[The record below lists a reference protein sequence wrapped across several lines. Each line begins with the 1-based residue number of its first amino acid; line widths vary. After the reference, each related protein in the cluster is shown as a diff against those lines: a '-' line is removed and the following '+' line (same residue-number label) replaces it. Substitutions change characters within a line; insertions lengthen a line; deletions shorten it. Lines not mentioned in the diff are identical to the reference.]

1 MTPAEFDFLCALVKD
16 KSGLVLTKDKAYL
29 LENRLMPVARK
40 RSIAGLEGLVNALKG
55 GDQILIAEVVDA
67 MTTNESFFFRD
78 TKPFD
83 QFKNLVLPK
92 LLQSRADRKT
102 LRIWSAAASTGQ
114 EPYTLAMLLKE
125 VAPQIAGWRIEIV
138 GTDISPTVLE
148 RARQG
153 IYTQFEVQ
161 RGLPIQFLV
170 KYFKQVDNNGWQVDA
185 GIRSMVTY
193 REFNLLKDLMPIGP
207 CDVVFCRNV
216 LIYFDQETKKKV
228 LDGIAKLLPKDGY
241 LFLGGAETVLGV
253 TDMFAP
259 VPGMTGIY
267 GPPGGAGAVT
277 APIAKP
283 AAAVAKPA
291 APAAAAKPA
300 TPAPAAKPTA
310 PAAAPKPAAPAA
322 ASKPAAP
329 TLPSGRLRA

>member
-1 MTPAEFDFLCALVKD
+1 MSPAEFDYLCALVKER
-16 KSGLVLTKDKAYL
+16 SGLVLTKDKGYL

-40 RSIAGLEGLVNALKG
+40 RSIASLEGLVAALKA
-55 GDQILIAEVVDA
+55 GDRTLAAEVVDA

-78 TKPFD
+78 IKPFD

-92 LLQSRADRKT
+92 LLQARADRKA

-114 EPYTLAMLLKE
+114 EPYTIAMLLKE
-125 VAPQIAGWRIEIV
+125 VAPQIGGWRIEIV

-170 KYFKQVDNNGWQVDA
+170 KYFKQVEHNGWQIDA
-185 GIRSMVTY
+185 GIRSMVVY
-193 REFNLLKDLMPIGP
+193 REFNLLNDLAPIGP

-216 LIYFDQETKKKV
+216 LIYFDQETRTRV
-228 LDGIAKLLPKDGY
+228 LDGIARLLPGDGY

-253 TDMFAP
+253 SDKFAP
-259 VPGMTGIY
+259 IAGMSGIY
-267 GPPGGAGAVT
+267 GPVAGPAT
-277 APIAKP
+277 AAPKP
-283 AAAVAKPA
+283 VPAPAAKPA
-291 APAAAAKPA
+291 APAAPA
-300 TPAPAAKPTA
+300 
-310 PAAAPKPAAPAA
+310 
-322 ASKPAAP
+322 
-329 TLPSGRLRA
+329 GRLRA

>member
-1 MTPAEFDFLCALVKD
+1 MNPAEFDYLCTLLKD
-16 KSGLVLTKDKAYL
+16 RSGLVLTKDKAYL

-55 GDQILIAEVVDA
+55 GDQILAAEVVDA

-92 LLQSRADRKT
+92 LLAARADRKA
-102 LRIWSAAASTGQ
+102 LRIWSAASSTGQ
-114 EPYTLAMLLKE
+114 EPYTIAMLLKE
-125 VAPQIAGWRIEIV
+125 VAPQIAGWRIEII

-161 RGLPIQFLV
+161 RGLPIQYLV
-170 KYFKQVDNNGWQVDA
+170 KYFKQVDNNGWQIDA

-193 REFNLLKDLMPIGP
+193 REFNLLKDLSPIGP

-216 LIYFDQETKKKV
+216 LIYFDQDTKARV
-228 LDGIAKLLPKDGY
+228 LDGIARLLVKDGY

-253 TDMFAP
+253 SAKFAP
-259 VPGMTGIY
+259 VAGMTGIY
-267 GPPGGAGAVT
+267 GVAGGTVAAA
-277 APIAKP
+277 APAPVVPAAALPAAPSAAKP
-283 AAAVAKPA
+283 AAA
-291 APAAAAKPA
+291 
-300 TPAPAAKPTA
+300 
-310 PAAAPKPAAPAA
+310 AAAPTPA
-322 ASKPAAP
+322 S
-329 TLPSGRLRA
+329 RLRA

>member
-1 MTPAEFDFLCALVKD
+1 MNSAEFDYLCAMVKER
-16 KSGLVLTKDKAYL
+16 SGLVLTKDKAYL

-55 GDQILIAEVVDA
+55 GDQILAAEVVDA

-92 LLQSRADRKT
+92 LLQARADRKA

-125 VAPQIAGWRIEIV
+125 IAPQINGWRIEII

-170 KYFKQVDNNGWQVDA
+170 KYFKQVENNGWQIDA
-185 GIRSMVTY
+185 GIRAMVNY
-193 REFNLLKDLMPIGP
+193 REFNLLKDLSPIGA

-216 LIYFDQETKKKV
+216 LIYFDQETKSRV
-228 LDGIAKLLPKDGY
+228 LNGVARLLTKDGY

-253 TDMFAP
+253 SDKFAP
-259 VPGMTGIY
+259 IAGMSGIY
-267 GPPGGAGAVT
+267 GPVASSGAT
-277 APIAKP
+277 AAAAPSAAKP
-283 AAAVAKPA
+283 ATAPTAAVATKPA
-291 APAAAAKPA
+291 APAV
-300 TPAPAAKPTA
+300 
-310 PAAAPKPAAPAA
+310 APKPAAAA
-322 ASKPAAP
+322 APATP
-329 TLPSGRLRA
+329 PGRLRA

>member
-1 MTPAEFDFLCALVKD
+1 MNPAEFDYLCTLLKD
-16 KSGLVLTKDKAYL
+16 RSGLVLTKDKAYL

-40 RSIAGLEGLVNALKG
+40 RSIAGLEGLVNAIKG
-55 GDQILIAEVVDA
+55 GDQILAAEVVDA

-83 QFKNLVLPK
+83 QFKNLVLPQ
-92 LLQSRADRKT
+92 LLAARADRKA
-102 LRIWSAAASTGQ
+102 LRIWSAASSTGQ
-114 EPYTLAMLLKE
+114 EPYTIAMLLKE
-125 VAPQIAGWRIEIV
+125 VAPQIAGWRIEII

-170 KYFKQVDNNGWQVDA
+170 KYFKQVDNNGWQIDA

-193 REFNLLKDLMPIGP
+193 REFNLLKDLSPIGP

-216 LIYFDQETKKKV
+216 LIYFDQDTKARV
-228 LDGIAKLLPKDGY
+228 LDGIARLLVKDGY

-253 TDMFAP
+253 SAKFAP
-259 VPGMTGIY
+259 VAGMTGIY
-267 GPPGGAGAVT
+267 GVAGGTVAPAPAPAPVVPAAVKPA
-277 APIAKP
+277 APATAKP
-283 AAAVAKPA
+283 AAA
-291 APAAAAKPA
+291 
-300 TPAPAAKPTA
+300 
-310 PAAAPKPAAPAA
+310 AAAPTPA
-322 ASKPAAP
+322 S
-329 TLPSGRLRA
+329 RLRA